1 MKLMVLDG
9 NSLVNRAFFGI
20 KLLTTKDG
28 RYTNAIYGFQ
38 NILLNLL
45 TAHKP
50 DAVAIAWDER
60 APTFRHTAYDGY
72 KATRHG
78 MPEELAQQMPVLKE
92 LLTDLGFV
100 QVSKAGWEADD
111 ILGTLAAACEAA
123 GGTTLLA
130 TGDRDSL
137 QLVDDATTVLL
148 ATNKETIPMDP
159 AAIREKYGI
168 ERVIKLASNEN
179 PLGTSPLVQ
188 HTLETHVGL
197 AFRYPQ
203 AGNPRLVKAI
213 AAHHGVS
220 PSRVIVGDGSDEV
233 IDLLFRICVE
243 PGVNNAVAFMPCFGI
258 YTTQAALCG
267 VELRQTPVNADF
279 SFPWDNLLKLVDDK
293 TSLVFVTT
301 PDNPSGYTPPVAE
314 LETLAKALPDTCLLV
329 LDEAYMDFTDDEAD
343 YSLAKRL
350 DEFPNVII
358 SRTFSKSFG
367 MAGLRLGYAIV
378 PEELADHYWRVR
390 LPFSVNLMAE
400 EAGIAAL
407 QDVAFHDETVRVV
420 REGRAWLTGELTK
433 LGCRVF
439 PSQSNFLMFEL
450 PADGPNAASLFED
463 LLRRGI
469 ILRPLTSYGLPRNL
483 RVSVGTAEE
492 NTMLINAMREL
503 L

>member
-1 MKLMVLDG
+1 MSPIPMR
-9 NSLVNRAFFGI
+9 SLVRGF
-20 KLLTTKDG
+20 KP
-28 RYTNAIYGFQ
+28 YTAGLSI
-38 NILLNLL
+38 
-45 TAHKP
+45 
-50 DAVAIAWDER
+50 DE
-60 APTFRHTAYDGY
+60 
-72 KATRHG
+72 
-78 MPEELAQQMPVLKE
+78 
-92 LLTDLGFV
+92 
-100 QVSKAGWEADD
+100 
-111 ILGTLAAACEAA
+111 
-123 GGTTLLA
+123 
-130 TGDRDSL
+130 
-137 QLVDDATTVLL
+137 
-148 ATNKETIPMDP
+148 
-159 AAIREKYGI
+159 IREKYGI

-220 PSRVIVGDGSDEV
+220 PSRIIVGDGSDEV

-400 EAGIAAL
+400 EPGSPRCKTWRSTTRPCGWSARAARGSPVSL
-407 QDVAFHDETVRVV
+407 RSSDAACFLPSRTSSCSSFRRTAPTPLPCLKICCGEGSSCVR
-420 REGRAWLTGELTK
+420 
-433 LGCRVF
+433 
-439 PSQSNFLMFEL
+439 
-450 PADGPNAASLFED
+450 
-463 LLRRGI
+463 
-469 ILRPLTSYGLPRNL
+469 
-483 RVSVGTAEE
+483 
-492 NTMLINAMREL
+492 
-503 L
+503 

>member
-1 MKLMVLDG
+1 MSPIPMR
-9 NSLVNRAFFGI
+9 SLVRGF
-20 KLLTTKDG
+20 KP
-28 RYTNAIYGFQ
+28 YTAGLSI
-38 NILLNLL
+38 
-45 TAHKP
+45 
-50 DAVAIAWDER
+50 DE
-60 APTFRHTAYDGY
+60 
-72 KATRHG
+72 
-78 MPEELAQQMPVLKE
+78 
-92 LLTDLGFV
+92 
-100 QVSKAGWEADD
+100 
-111 ILGTLAAACEAA
+111 
-123 GGTTLLA
+123 
-130 TGDRDSL
+130 
-137 QLVDDATTVLL
+137 
-148 ATNKETIPMDP
+148 
-159 AAIREKYGI
+159 IREKYGI

-213 AAHHGVS
+213 AAHHGVL

>member
-1 MKLMVLDG
+1 M
-9 NSLVNRAFFGI
+9 
-20 KLLTTKDG
+20 
-28 RYTNAIYGFQ
+28 
-38 NILLNLL
+38 
-45 TAHKP
+45 
-50 DAVAIAWDER
+50 
-60 APTFRHTAYDGY
+60 
-72 KATRHG
+72 
-78 MPEELAQQMPVLKE
+78 
-92 LLTDLGFV
+92 
-100 QVSKAGWEADD
+100 
-111 ILGTLAAACEAA
+111 
-123 GGTTLLA
+123 
-130 TGDRDSL
+130 
-137 QLVDDATTVLL
+137 
-148 ATNKETIPMDP
+148 
-159 AAIREKYGI
+159 
-168 ERVIKLASNEN
+168 
-179 PLGTSPLVQ
+179 
-188 HTLETHVGL
+188 
-197 AFRYPQ
+197 
-203 AGNPRLVKAI
+203 KAI

-220 PSRVIVGDGSDEV
+220 PFRVIVGDGSDEV
-233 IDLLFRICVE
+233 IDLLFCICVE

-343 YSLAKRL
+343 YLLAKRL

>member
-1 MKLMVLDG
+1 MFLDWGDGWVAVNDHDNDVAALDG
-9 NSLVNRAFFGI
+9 FSIQWGTDGI
-20 KLLTTKDG
+20 D
-28 RYTNAIYGFQ
+28 Q
-38 NILLNLL
+38 Q
-45 TAHKP
+45 P
-50 DAVAIAWDER
+50 DPSVM
-60 APTFRHTAYDGY
+60 TFRLRDSTGW
-72 KATRHG
+72 
-78 MPEELAQQMPVLKE
+78 
-92 LLTDLGFV
+92 LTGRAL
-100 QVSKAGWEADD
+100 
-111 ILGTLAAACEAA
+111 TLAGA
-123 GGTTLLA
+123 
-130 TGDRDSL
+130 
-137 QLVDDATTVLL
+137 
-148 ATNKETIPMDP
+148 
-159 AAIREKYGI
+159 
-168 ERVIKLASNEN
+168 RV
-179 PLGTSPLVQ
+179 LVQ
-188 HTLETHVGL
+188 ISAQPTWGMLRDDMGAWSAQRMRLDAMH
-197 AFRYPQ
+197 Q
-203 AGNPRLVKAI
+203 A
-213 AAHHGVS
+213 
-220 PSRVIVGDGSDEV
+220 
-233 IDLLFRICVE
+233 
-243 PGVNNAVAFMPCFGI
+243 
-258 YTTQAALCG
+258 Y
-267 VELRQTPVNADF
+267 
-279 SFPWDNLLKLVDDK
+279 
-293 TSLVFVTT
+293 T

-400 EAGIAAL
+400 EAGITAL

>member
-1 MKLMVLDG
+1 MSLIPMR
-9 NSLVNRAFFGI
+9 SLVRGF
-20 KLLTTKDG
+20 KP
-28 RYTNAIYGFQ
+28 YTAGLSI
-38 NILLNLL
+38 
-45 TAHKP
+45 
-50 DAVAIAWDER
+50 DE
-60 APTFRHTAYDGY
+60 
-72 KATRHG
+72 
-78 MPEELAQQMPVLKE
+78 
-92 LLTDLGFV
+92 
-100 QVSKAGWEADD
+100 
-111 ILGTLAAACEAA
+111 
-123 GGTTLLA
+123 
-130 TGDRDSL
+130 
-137 QLVDDATTVLL
+137 
-148 ATNKETIPMDP
+148 
-159 AAIREKYGI
+159 IREKYGI

-220 PSRVIVGDGSDEV
+220 PSRIIVGDGSDEV

>member
-1 MKLMVLDG
+1 MSPIPMR
-9 NSLVNRAFFGI
+9 SLVRGF
-20 KLLTTKDG
+20 KP
-28 RYTNAIYGFQ
+28 YTAGLSI
-38 NILLNLL
+38 
-45 TAHKP
+45 
-50 DAVAIAWDER
+50 DE
-60 APTFRHTAYDGY
+60 
-72 KATRHG
+72 
-78 MPEELAQQMPVLKE
+78 
-92 LLTDLGFV
+92 
-100 QVSKAGWEADD
+100 
-111 ILGTLAAACEAA
+111 
-123 GGTTLLA
+123 
-130 TGDRDSL
+130 
-137 QLVDDATTVLL
+137 
-148 ATNKETIPMDP
+148 
-159 AAIREKYGI
+159 IREKYGI

-220 PSRVIVGDGSDEV
+220 PSRIIVGDGSDEV

-329 LDEAYMDFTDDEAD
+329 LDEAYIDFAD
-343 YSLAKRL
+343 SGGFLPRL
-350 DEFPNVII
+350 GEFPNLIVLQ
-358 SRTFSKSFG
+358 TLSKAWG
-367 MAGLRLGYAIV
+367 MAGLRLGLAFAS
-378 PEELADHYWRVR
+378 EEIDHYWRVR

-492 NTMLINAMREL
+492 NTMFINAMREL

>member
-1 MKLMVLDG
+1 MSPIPMR
-9 NSLVNRAFFGI
+9 SLVRGF
-20 KLLTTKDG
+20 KP
-28 RYTNAIYGFQ
+28 YTAGLSI
-38 NILLNLL
+38 
-45 TAHKP
+45 
-50 DAVAIAWDER
+50 DE
-60 APTFRHTAYDGY
+60 
-72 KATRHG
+72 
-78 MPEELAQQMPVLKE
+78 
-92 LLTDLGFV
+92 
-100 QVSKAGWEADD
+100 
-111 ILGTLAAACEAA
+111 
-123 GGTTLLA
+123 
-130 TGDRDSL
+130 
-137 QLVDDATTVLL
+137 
-148 ATNKETIPMDP
+148 
-159 AAIREKYGI
+159 IREKYGI

-220 PSRVIVGDGSDEV
+220 PSRIIVGDGSDEV

-407 QDVAFHDETVRVV
+407 QDVAFHDES
-420 REGRAWLTGELTK
+420 
-433 LGCRVF
+433 VF

>member
-1 MKLMVLDG
+1 MY
-9 NSLVNRAFFGI
+9 R
-20 KLLTTKDG
+20 
-28 RYTNAIYGFQ
+28 
-38 NILLNLL
+38 
-45 TAHKP
+45 
-50 DAVAIAWDER
+50 
-60 APTFRHTAYDGY
+60 
-72 KATRHG
+72 
-78 MPEELAQQMPVLKE
+78 
-92 LLTDLGFV
+92 
-100 QVSKAGWEADD
+100 
-111 ILGTLAAACEAA
+111 
-123 GGTTLLA
+123 
-130 TGDRDSL
+130 
-137 QLVDDATTVLL
+137 
-148 ATNKETIPMDP
+148 
-159 AAIREKYGI
+159 
-168 ERVIKLASNEN
+168 RVIKPVLFSLTIEQAHHAVLLLLRIIGLIPGGRWLLRKCYAVEHPALEREVFGIRFAN
-179 PLGTSPLVQ
+179 PI
-188 HTLETHVGL
+188 GL
-197 AFRYPQ
+197 AAGFDHNGEAFRELAALGFGFVEVGTVTPRPQ

-213 AAHHGVS
+213 AAYHGVS
-220 PSRVIVGDGSDEV
+220 PSRIIVGDGSDEV

>member
-1 MKLMVLDG
+1 MYRSIIKPILF
-9 NSLVNRAFFGI
+9 SLTIERAHRVALLLLRGIGLIPGGLWLLRKCYAVEHPALEREVFGI
-20 KLLTTKDG
+20 
-28 RYTNAIYGFQ
+28 RF
-38 NILLNLL
+38 
-45 TAHKP
+45 P
-50 DAVAIAWDER
+50 
-60 APTFRHTAYDGY
+60 
-72 KATRHG
+72 
-78 MPEELAQQMPVLKE
+78 
-92 LLTDLGFV
+92 
-100 QVSKAGWEADD
+100 
-111 ILGTLAAACEAA
+111 
-123 GGTTLLA
+123 
-130 TGDRDSL
+130 
-137 QLVDDATTVLL
+137 
-148 ATNKETIPMDP
+148 
-159 AAIREKYGI
+159 
-168 ERVIKLASNEN
+168 N
-179 PLGTSPLVQ
+179 P
-188 HTLETHVGL
+188 VGL
-197 AFRYPQ
+197 AAGFDRNGEALRPLSALGFGFVEIGTVTPRPQ
-203 AGNPRLVKAI
+203 AGNPRIVKAI

-220 PSRVIVGDGSDEV
+220 PSRIIVGDGSDEV